1 MDHPF
6 IQQLRKMQQNLYVV
20 HETVEASDDVI
31 YEESKEKT
39 GKFAAQLYAKLVAK
53 VWFLSSSRVGPSQP
67 PACHSGQ

>member
-6 IQQLRKMQQNLYVV
+6 IQQLRKTQQNLYVV
-20 HETVEASDDVI
+20 HETLEASDVVS

-39 GKFAAQLYAKLVAK
+39 GQFAAQLYAKIIAK